1 MYIYINIYTYIYNY
15 IYMCVWFPKVFS
27 QGFLPH
33 LFVPNARI
41 WSHCPPPWPWSP
53 WSSVDTW
60 AMPCLAFLEAGWWI
74 VHISYIMCIIYIY
87 KHGCVCVDRY
97 SCIIYIFTDRHIDR
111 QIALNSHV
119 LFGGSPE
126 EKIKAA
132 AEAVK
137 NQTKALR
144 LTSGD
149 LWIPPGSTWIHSHNY
164 GTSPFL
170 IGKPSINGPC
180 SMENH
185 HFYGK
190 SSFW

>member
-1 MYIYINIYTYIYNY
+1 MWIDIHVLYIYIYIY
-15 IYMCVWFPKVFS
+15 
-27 QGFLPH
+27 
-33 LFVPNARI
+33 
-41 WSHCPPPWPWSP
+41 
-53 WSSVDTW
+53 
-60 AMPCLAFLEAGWWI
+60 
-74 VHISYIMCIIYIY
+74 
-87 KHGCVCVDRY
+87 
-97 SCIIYIFTDRHIDR
+97 IYIFTDRHIDR

-190 SSFW
+190 SSF

>member
-1 MYIYINIYTYIYNY
+1 MCVIPQSILPRISPSSLCAERQDLKPLPTSLAVEPLKFGRYLGDAVPRFLGSRVMNCAHIIYHVYYIYIYI
-15 IYMCVWFPKVFS
+15 K
-27 QGFLPH
+27 
-33 LFVPNARI
+33 
-41 WSHCPPPWPWSP
+41 
-53 WSSVDTW
+53 TW
-60 AMPCLAFLEAGWWI
+60 M
-74 VHISYIMCIIYIY
+74 
-87 KHGCVCVDRY
+87 CVCVDRY

-190 SSFW
+190 SSF